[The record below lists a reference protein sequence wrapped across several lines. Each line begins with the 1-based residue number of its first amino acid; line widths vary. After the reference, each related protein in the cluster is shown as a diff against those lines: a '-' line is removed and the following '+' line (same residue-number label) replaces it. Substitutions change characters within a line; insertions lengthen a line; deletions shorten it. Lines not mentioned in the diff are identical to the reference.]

1 MCQTPCTAQHSAY
14 TSPKLLKRRHNSLFY
29 RYAQGH
35 SASKQELEPKM
46 ASPSAH
52 RQPWILLL
60 RKMISVSKKSN
71 YRLCPCVCHHCHHS
85 FLPSLSLSLSL
96 FILPYNQVLSI
107 AVNGNKRVSANPKKI
122 FKCCQFFPR
131 CANYASS
138 NHFPHLPIYMRNST
152 IWVSYAYKSM
162 WVTLLSWWKLNK
174 EPSWSSLKAQ
184 LGPLGLFYHLIC

>member
-1 MCQTPCTAQHSAY
+1 MCQTPCTAQHSTY

-85 FLPSLSLSLSL
+85 FLPCLSLSLSL
-96 FILPYNQVLSI
+96 YFHTTRYCLSLSMETKGSVQI
-107 AVNGNKRVSANPKKI
+107 PRKYSNVVN
-122 FKCCQFFPR
+122 
-131 CANYASS
+131 SS
-138 NHFPHLPIYMRNST
+138 LDVQITHLPT
-152 IWVSYAYKSM
+152 ISHISQFTWG
-162 WVTLLSWWKLNK
+162 TPQF
-174 EPSWSSLKAQ
+174 E
-184 LGPLGLFYHLIC
+184 